1 LEEIA
6 LGSLPAFLDPETASE
21 SGSSYD
27 SESPPS
33 DVPASEILV
42 VKKLSILRLTVGVIH
57 ELAVR
62 EQRLEEL
69 LLSLDLKFSKSRL
82 VPRLKSLKSRTLRTI
97 LNGVANYDTQNQKW
111 SLEKGCWESLDIFAY
126 NYRRDED
133 RQQAIENAIKQYDRM
148 QIPPQDPLWQKL
160 LPMEERG
167 KGMCLSK
174 LKAADTDMDP
184 GFELDLEGLDHDSND
199 GRKLDLF
206 DEYFFGGRSRAE
218 TPDNNSSVLQ
228 SEPGKSDA
236 MPASTSKLTS
246 ADQQEDEL
254 RRHTHIEN
262 GPSSNPAGFATVMP
276 EVQQRQVM
284 EQARARANAEEQR
297 ADHKRT
303 VKKWICRDPFLAD
316 IPSKAIAVRSLTGCA
331 ACSSMKQYGSFYN
344 AVAHLRRMHFTAKDN
359 SNPVRKCDLPPI
371 SEIRPWVEEILVP
384 NDQET
389 KVPGSRGQSEMSHNS
404 QRRRTD
410 TPENRDPPVAEPP
423 KTKTV
428 DPVIFRLA
436 ELAGEDEDLK
446 NLMIVVGCGAA
457 SKDELD
463 RFKGVVD
470 RLQDK
475 MSKGK
480 TE

>member
-1 LEEIA
+1 VSHLEEIA

-21 SGSSYD
+21 SGSSSD
-27 SESPPS
+27 SESAPS
-33 DVPASEILV
+33 DVSASKASIM
-42 VKKLSILRLTVGVIH
+42 KNPLSTSLLTVGVIH

-62 EQRLEEL
+62 EQGFENL
-69 LLSLDLKFSKSRL
+69 LLSLNLKPSREGIL
-82 VPRLKSLKSRTLRTI
+82 QVI
-97 LNGVANYDTQNQKW
+97 LNGVGKYDTQVQKW
-111 SLEKGCWESLDIFAY
+111 TLKKGSWKALDIFAY

-148 QIPPQDPLWQKL
+148 KIPPQDSLWQKL

-174 LKAADTDMDP
+174 LKAANTDVDP

-199 GRKLDLF
+199 GQKLALF

-218 TPDNNSSVLQ
+218 TPDNTSSVLQ
-228 SEPGKSDA
+228 PEPGKSDA
-236 MPASTSKLTS
+236 IPASTSKLTS
-246 ADQQEDEL
+246 ADQQEHEL
-254 RRHTHIEN
+254 RRQAGIEN
-262 GPSSNPAGFATVMP
+262 GPSPSLAGFATVMP

-284 EQARARANAEEQR
+284 EQARARADAEEQR

-359 SNPVRKCDLPPI
+359 PNPVRKRDLPPI
-371 SEIRPWVEEILVP
+371 SEIRPWVEEILVS

-389 KVPGSRGQSEMSHNS
+389 KVPGSRGQSKMSRNS

-410 TPENRDPPVAEPP
+410 TRENRDPPVAEPP

-436 ELAGEDEDLK
+436 EVAGEDEDLRA
-446 NLMIVVGCGAA
+446 LMRAVASEDA
-457 SKDELD
+457 SKDELN
-463 RFKGVVD
+463 RFQGVID
-470 RLQDK
+470 RLQAE

-480 TE
+480 AE